1 MEFHY
6 LNATFGRLEQQ
17 ELHLHPGLNLICA
30 PNESGKSTW
39 SAFIRT
45 MLYGLSTRDRGPLA
59 DKNRYAPW
67 SGAAMQGRMDLLA
80 DGRAYTL
87 LRDTRRAASPMGG
100 FSCTYT
106 GTATPVEGLT
116 ALNAGE
122 QLLGVPREVFERSAF
137 IGQNALAVQHD
148 TELERRISALIT
160 TGEEDA
166 SYTESYERL
175 KKQLNRRR
183 SNRTTGQIPVLERE
197 IGQLQETLREVD
209 ALQQQAR
216 QAQEETDALERRVA
230 ALQRQAA
237 QQRAQ
242 QRQERINTYR
252 DAAQAAEDAQRRA
265 DALAHAADALPEDAA
280 LALLEGQAAALPPEL
295 SSLAEK
301 RRAAEDART
310 HAGLTLTLAAA
321 RGADQTAAAAA
332 LKTADECLTAAYA
345 TLGLG
350 PEGFVPHY
358 TCPTCKDTGMVNGR
372 PCSCVAE
379 AARTLRREEI
389 NAASPL
395 ALCSFDTFELDR
407 YPAEPEP
414 ELGGTPRDY
423 MGKVLAYCQRYANSF
438 TPESRGLMFIG
449 SAGLGKTHM
458 ALAIADTVLNRGFDV
473 LYTSSAALAAQLG
486 REHFDRA
493 AEDPWLDACK
503 EADLLILDD
512 LGTEYIS
519 QLTISVLYELINTRM
534 LCHRPTIY
542 TSNIV
547 DSSIFEARY
556 TEKVA
561 SRILGSCQIFKFFG
575 TDQRLKRGGKR

>member
-1 MEFHY
+1 MRTKDELFR
-6 LNATFGRLEQQ
+6 AAQREVAARRQQ
-17 ELHLHPGLNLICA
+17 A
-30 PNESGKSTW
+30 V
-39 SAFIRT
+39 
-45 MLYGLSTRDRGPLA
+45 
-59 DKNRYAPW
+59 
-67 SGAAMQGRMDLLA
+67 MQA
-80 DGRAYTL
+80 ETA
-87 LRDTRRAASPMGG
+87 RRAAYAAHP
-100 FSCTYT
+100 
-106 GTATPVEGLT
+106 
-116 ALNAGE
+116 
-122 QLLGVPREVFERSAF
+122 
-137 IGQNALAVQHD
+137 ALAEADNAHM
-148 TELERRISALIT
+148 
-160 TGEEDA
+160 
-166 SYTESYERL
+166 
-175 KKQLNRRR
+175 
-183 SNRTTGQIPVLERE
+183 
-197 IGQLQETLREVD
+197 
-209 ALQQQAR
+209 
-216 QAQEETDALERRVA
+216 
-230 ALQRQAA
+230 
-237 QQRAQ
+237 RAGLG
-242 QRQERINTYR
+242 
-252 DAAQAAEDAQRRA
+252 
-265 DALAHAADALPEDAA
+265 LAK
-280 LALLEGQAAALPPEL
+280 AAALGGSIE
-295 SSLAEK
+295 AA
-301 RRAAEDART
+301 RAA
-310 HAGLTLTLAAA
+310 LTRADEALAAA
-321 RGADQTAAAAA
+321 VKEAGYEENAFTP
-332 LKTADECLTAAYA
+332 AYR
-345 TLGLG
+345 
-350 PEGFVPHY
+350 
-358 TCPTCKDTGMVNGR
+358 CPLCEDTGMRGGI

-379 AARTLRREEI
+379 AARRLRREEI